1 MDALPIKTGCLRF
14 TPFWGV
20 FFLFL
25 LGLHFK
31 YQRVAFHTLTKKI
44 MEAPVTLEMV
54 WMKKL
59 KRKRVEMGG
68 KQNRRKWM
76 NALVFPCWRRRDR
89 TILDKR
95 AVDMCRWEGYCFHAA
110 SVLYS
115 SDHLQVQIQQAHICI
130 IYIYIYTYIY
140 TYIYI

>member
-1 MDALPIKTGCLRF
+1 
-14 TPFWGV
+14 
-20 FFLFL
+20 
-25 LGLHFK
+25 
-31 YQRVAFHTLTKKI
+31 

-76 NALVFPCWRRRDR
+76 NALVFPFWRRRDR
-89 TILDKR
+89 TIFDKR
-95 AVDMCRWEGYCFHAA
+95 VVDMCRWEGYCFHAA

-115 SDHLQVQIQQAHICI
+115 SDHLQVQIQQAQKY

-140 TYIYI
+140 TYIYRVEILRSHYPHCIVYL